1 LKNISRRGI
10 ISVGIVATA
19 TVVLGQNSGVRV
31 GIYRLSILVSA
42 EVSQSIQKIIDID
55 WLTSADTINHIFGI
69 GYTMSADTNSVS
81 GIRGVTPP
89 TQNPNRGE
97 IWFCGVRLPNF
108 PALYAV
114 ASLDADAASLG
125 ASVASLDNAL
135 SLSPSP
141 TPFLGDPAFGLDAA
155 GGVPIVVPDPITIL
169 DPVASSPTSSL
180 TPSLRVACTR
190 CVILLPSRL
199 RSQGSK

>member
-1 LKNISRRGI
+1 
-10 ISVGIVATA
+10 
-19 TVVLGQNSGVRV
+19 
-31 GIYRLSILVSA
+31 LVSA

-69 GYTMSADTNSVS
+69 GYTMSADTNNVS

-108 PALYAV
+108 PALYV
-114 ASLDADAASLG
+114 VASLG

-180 TPSLRVACTR
+180 TPSLGVACTR